1 MEFTLLWAAL
11 TGVGLLWVGT
21 RLWPAGLPDR
31 PVDRLIGAAAGGLLL
46 GRLVAMILQGTNPI
60 LHPGDILLVRG
71 GVHTGTATLAA
82 IATYLWSV
90 KGQIRYLDASG
101 PAVLLGLAGWQAG
114 CVWREACLGTAAD
127 LPWAWS
133 IPGSLV
139 TRHPTEI
146 YAAIG
151 LGVAALIVAR
161 LPHRMWLGGGVA
173 LASASAVRLA
183 TEPIR
188 LTLIGGPVAWYVAG
202 LVVGTAIAVI
212 GSKISPQA
220 SPGPTWVPAPGP

>member
-21 RLWPAGLPDR
+21 RIWPDGLPDR
-31 PVDRLIGAAAGGLLL
+31 PFDGLIGAAAGGLLL
-46 GRLVAMILQGTNPI
+46 GRFAAMILQGTNPI

-82 IATYLWSV
+82 ITAYLWSV
-90 KGQIRYLDASG
+90 KGQMRYLDASAA
-101 PAVLLGLAGWQAG
+101 PALLGLAGWHAG
-114 CVWREACLGTAAD
+114 CLWRGACLGTAAD

-133 IPGSLV
+133 IPGSSV
-139 TRHPTEI
+139 TRHPTEL

-151 LGVAALIVAR
+151 LGIAALIVAR
-161 LPHRMWLGGGVA
+161 LPHRMWLRGGVA

-183 TEPIR
+183 TEPLR
-188 LTLIGGPVAWYVAG
+188 LTLTGGPVAWYVAG
-202 LVVGTAIAVI
+202 LVFGAAIAVI
-212 GSKISPQA
+212 GWRMNPRVLPDA
-220 SPGPTWVPAPGP
+220 T